1 MLVVLTILGL
11 TTYYRGVA
19 LDRSQNELE
28 EAQSALASNQV
39 QLTNLQARLEEH
51 QTRLGGLQQESLK
64 LRQDLERER
73 QTAVQTQKSITDE
86 MRAALESKDVTIS
99 ELQGKL
105 TVNIV
110 DRVLFDSAEA
120 TLKPEGEAI
129 LQKVAKVLAQHTNRL
144 VHVAGHTDNV
154 PIRITAK
161 SRYAS
166 NWELSTARA
175 TSAVRFLAE
184 TAGMDPTRLG
194 AIGYGEFHP
203 VASNETPEGRARNRR
218 IEIVVLPA
226 ELLPRPK
233 EASSPTNAASAPLK
247 PAMPV
252 P

>member
-1 MLVVLTILGL
+1 VLVVLTILGF

-19 LDRSQNELE
+19 LERSQNELE
-28 EAQSALASNQV
+28 GLQSALASNLMH
-39 QLTNLQARLEEH
+39 LTNAQVRLEEG
-51 QTRLGGLQQESLK
+51 QAKLGGLQQESLK
-64 LRQDLERER
+64 LREELEKER
-73 QTAVQTQKSITDE
+73 QAAVQTQKSMTDE
-86 MRAALESKDVTIS
+86 MRAALDSKDVTIS

-110 DRVLFDSAEA
+110 DRVLFDSGEA

-129 LQKVAKVLAQHTNRL
+129 LQKVAKVLSQHTNRL

-154 PIRITAK
+154 PMRISAK

-184 TAGMDPTRLG
+184 TAGMDPMRLG

-203 VASNETPEGRARNRR
+203 VASNDTPEGRARNRR

-226 ELLPRPK
+226 ELLPLPK
-233 EASSPTNAASAPLK
+233 ETPSLTNAAPTPPK
-247 PAMPV
+247 PATPA